1 MNLHLIVYIASLNV
15 GVGGAVIIGIN
26 AILRNLKM
34 NKLFRQASTQLEWV
48 WNNFQNICCVIVI
61 DLKFYIASNICVFF

>member
-34 NKLFRQASTQLEWV
+34 NKLFRQASTQLE
-48 WNNFQNICCVIVI
+48 
-61 DLKFYIASNICVFF
+61 